1 MKITKEQLKE
11 IIKEE
16 IEALSEGTRF
26 RAGPR
31 GEALPFRASTE
42 EMQENALRDAKGA
55 LATIENYLN
64 SLPDQS
70 AELEE

>member
-26 RAGPR
+26 RPGSS
-31 GEALPFRASTE
+31 GEPLPFHPSAE
-42 EMQENALRDAKGA
+42 EVQGSALQDAKDA
-55 LATIENYLN
+55 LATIQSYLN
-64 SLPDQS
+64 SLSNQS

>member
-26 RAGPR
+26 RAGPS

-42 EMQENALRDAKGA
+42 EVQGSALQDAK
-55 LATIENYLN
+55 LAVETIQSYLN
-64 SLPDQS
+64 SLSSQS